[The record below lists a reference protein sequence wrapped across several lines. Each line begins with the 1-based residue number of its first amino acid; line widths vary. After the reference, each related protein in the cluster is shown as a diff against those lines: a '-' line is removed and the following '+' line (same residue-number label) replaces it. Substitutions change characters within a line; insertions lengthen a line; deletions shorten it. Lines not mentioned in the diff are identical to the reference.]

1 MKELHSGLTV
11 RINYNIPFIKQ
22 ESFSCVIKWVEE
34 DRIGLIFPEEMSHIM
49 RDLPEGKEIEA
60 IVYSNSGIFV
70 FNSIVICSPLEKDF
84 VIELPSEKKKIQRRE
99 YVRAPIKLEL
109 NLRKDDIRYETRT
122 INIGG
127 GGIRFLAGEEFKK
140 DDLWAFS
147 MYMPDGRVTR
157 GIGKVLYTLMQGNSM
172 ASVIVF
178 TSIDETE
185 RNRIIKLCFDEE
197 IKHLRAKKI
206 S

>member
-1 MKELHSGLTV
+1 MKELQDGLTV
-11 RINYNIPFIKQ
+11 RINYEIPFIKQ
-22 ESFSCVIKWVEE
+22 ESFSCLIKWVEE
-34 DRIGLIFPEEMSHIM
+34 DRIGLIFPEDMAHII
-49 RDLPEGKEIEA
+49 RDLPEGKEVEA

-70 FNSIVICSPLEKDF
+70 FNSIIICSPLEKDF
-84 VIELPSEKKKIQRRE
+84 VIELPAEKKKIQRRE

-109 NLRKDDIRYETRT
+109 VMKKDDIRYETRT

-127 GGIRFLAGEEFKK
+127 GGIRFLAGEEFKT
-140 DDLWAFS
+140 DDLWGFS
-147 MYMPDGRVTR
+147 LRMPDQRVIRGMGR
-157 GIGKVLYTLMQGNSM
+157 VLYTLLQGKNVV
-172 ASVIVF
+172 SVIIF
-178 TSIDETE
+178 SDIEEIE